1 VPLGIT
7 SPPQTVTIRKTGM
20 SALTNFAGRG
30 LYAPLSALPNCASGV
45 PPGGRCT
52 YIFTFCPTA
61 RGRYT
66 AVSSSATNAGSF
78 SIRVQG
84 GELLAVY
91 LPLVLRD

>member
-7 SPPQTVTIRKTGM
+7 SPPQTVTIRNTGM
-20 SALTNFAGRG
+20 STLTNFAGG
-30 LYAPLSALPNCASGV
+30 GVYAPFGATQNCAGGV
-45 PPGGRCT
+45 PPGGKCI
-52 YIFTFCPTA
+52 YIFKFTPTA
-61 RGRYT
+61 PGRYT
-66 AVSSSATNAGSF
+66 AVSSSGTNAGSF